1 MPYSIK
7 HHSDLVEVEL
17 WGDTSI
23 GEVLAAVN
31 ELHVAYPN
39 KERPDLW
46 NLSREILLPLSTF
59 PLIAKA
65 IGGLCGGSQVY
76 RRSAIVTSGSFQHA
90 MADLYKLEAA
100 QLPFQVGIF
109 SSRDEALKWLRE
121 EAAAPSAG
129 KA

>member
-17 WGDTSI
+17 WGETSVA
-23 GEVLAAVN
+23 EVLAAVN
-31 ELHVAYPN
+31 ELHASYPR
-39 KERPDLW
+39 KERSDLW
-46 NLSREILLPLSTF
+46 NLSRETMVPLSAF
-59 PLIAKA
+59 PTVIQA

-76 RRSAIVTSGSFQHA
+76 RRSAIVASGSFQRA
-90 MADLYKLEAA
+90 MVDMYRTEAA
-100 QLPFQVGIF
+100 CLPFEIGVFQ
-109 SSRDEALKWLRE
+109 SRDEALKWLRE